1 MEMPF
6 PPTPPENVTNGQL
19 YAAIMT
25 VASRQADHVR
35 EQEQT
40 NKALQELQQDFE
52 QYKKD
57 HKDMVETWTTAK
69 GTMKFIRFLAMIGVP
84 LGAIWAII
92 TSLIGKTP

>member
-1 MEMPF
+1 MPF

-19 YAAIMT
+19 YAAIMA
-25 VASRQADHVR
+25 VAAKQNEQAQKH
-35 EQEQT
+35 ENT
-40 NKALQELQQDFE
+40 NERLTELSENFD

-84 LGAIWAII
+84 LGAIWALFAGFF
-92 TSLIGKTP
+92 SRGV